1 MKTLSMYAAIALVIV
16 TLGTACAATNPIAVN
31 IIPKPQQLAA
41 KPGGFLI
48 KADTRI
54 VMNAKPSARD
64 TATATLLRR
73 KVWDMTGQLLKIVK
87 SGPKVSTKNVIA
99 IGDPAKNTALAS
111 IIASWPDAR
120 GKASKSEGYLLGIR
134 DSSIVIRGFDQAGTF
149 YGCQTLIQIMEYYGR
164 KKITGLFCYD
174 YPELK
179 WRGTYLR
186 VRHKFDVPFTKEV
199 ISEIVARYKINT
211 LEFDI
216 SYGTIWKSHPELYQ
230 GDPAG
235 ASHMSDVAPLVD
247 VCRQYFI
254 EPIPACESWVHAW
267 EWLTADNLNSEL
279 RENPTE
285 GGGPDQGGETLC
297 PRNPAAQKLV
307 HDIWEELI
315 SVFHPKYLHTG
326 WDEASH
332 ICSDKCPYCKGK
344 DPVASF
350 NEFLWSDY
358 NYLHARGITP
368 LMWGDMLVKS
378 RNGNEWKTYKA
389 LSTMPKGTIV
399 QDWDYGSTTDYPEIT
414 AFNDLGLTTLGAP
427 YGVYKPGIAN
437 IYYWGVNAKKYNML
451 GLVAF
456 NKWRPGF
463 RRDPTYSELSM
474 WPYYAE
480 WGWSPGGRSYDPAP
494 FDGTTE
500 VKAQLAPD
508 VPTNLTASAATGG
521 ARLTW
526 TNPPEAELQGTWI
539 CYRTDRYPTDP
550 IDGKFAGDPKGAPK
564 ASMSFTHKAAPR
576 GTVYY
581 AAFSHDSI
589 RHFSP
594 VATAKVKTAGPR

>member
-1 MKTLSMYAAIALVIV
+1 MKTLSMYVAVALAIV
-16 TLGTACAATNPIAVN
+16 TLGTANAAATNPVAVN
-31 IIPKPQQLAA
+31 IIPKPQHLAA

-99 IGDPAKNTALAS
+99 IGDPAKNKVLAS
-111 IIASWPDAR
+111 IVASWPEAK

-149 YGCQTLIQIMEYYGR
+149 YGCQTLIQIMEYYGHR
-164 KKITGLFCYD
+164 KIAGLFCYD
-174 YPELK
+174 YPYAK
-179 WRGTYLR
+179 WRGMYFR
-186 VRHKFDVPFTKEV
+186 VRGKFDVPFTKQI
-199 ISEIVARYKINT
+199 ISEIVARYKLNT
-211 LEFDI
+211 MIFDV

-230 GDPAG
+230 EDPSQ
-235 ASHMSDVAPLVD
+235 ASRMSDVAPLPD
-247 VCRQYFI
+247 HCRQYFI
-254 EPIPACESWVHAW
+254 EPIPYCSSWVHAW
-267 EWLTADNLNSEL
+267 EWITAGKLNPEL
-279 RENPTE
+279 RENPTGADHDPE
-285 GGGPDQGGETLC
+285 GETLC
-297 PRNPAAQKLV
+297 PRNPVAQKLV
-307 HDIWEELI
+307 HDLWNELI
-315 SVFHPKYLHTG
+315 DVFRPKYLHTG
-326 WDEASH
+326 WDEISH
-332 ICSDKCPYCKGK
+332 LCSKTCPYCKGK
-344 DPVASF
+344 NPAASLS
-350 NEFLWSDY
+350 EFLWSDY
-358 NYLHARGITP
+358 NYLHARGIRP
-368 LMWGDMLVKS
+368 IMWADMLIETQ
-378 RNGNEWKTYKA
+378 NGKKWKTYDA
-389 LSTMPKGTIV
+389 VGTMPKETIV
-399 QDWDYGSTTDYPEIT
+399 HDWSYGSITDYPELATFT
-414 AFNDLGLTTLGAP
+414 ANGLKSLGAP

-437 IYYWGVNAKKYNML
+437 IYHWGLNVKKYNAL

-463 RRDPTYSELSM
+463 RSNPTLTELSM

-521 ARLTW
+521 VHITW

-550 IDGKFAGDPKGAPK
+550 IDGKLAGDVRGAPK
-564 ASMSFTHKAAPR
+564 ASMSFTHKGAPR
-576 GTVYY
+576 GVTVYY
-581 AAFSHDSI
+581 AAFSHDAV

-594 VATAKVKTAGPR
+594 VARVKTALR